1 MVAPMAN
8 SLHCDDGEVARIAHE
23 LATKYGYDAIAFAQ
37 ARADRATA
45 IGDELAHDIWER
57 VLAAVSTLNAYR
69 F

>member
-1 MVAPMAN
+1 MADLVPCN
-8 SLHCDDGEVARIAHE
+8 DEEVARIAHD

-37 ARADRATA
+37 ARSERAAA

-57 VLAAVSTLNAYR
+57 VLAAVSTLKTHQ